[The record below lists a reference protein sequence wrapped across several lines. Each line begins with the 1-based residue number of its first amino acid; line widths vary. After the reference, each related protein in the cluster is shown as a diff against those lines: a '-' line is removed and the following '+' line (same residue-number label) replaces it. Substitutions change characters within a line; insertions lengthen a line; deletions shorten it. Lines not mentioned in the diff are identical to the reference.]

1 MKAMQYMCNRQE
13 CAVNRKECMYRVR
26 FFQERCSET
35 AFKVTLLLEL
45 KPSPCPPAAHAKSAD
60 WPWIVFFRNQA
71 RAGVPWAPDRGTHCC
86 GMALRG
92 RQSMAGYAVR
102 LTRKRVGQE
111 YLTDFSQVF
120 FLLELARPQSCLLPR
135 IPLYFS
141 NLIQD

>member
-1 MKAMQYMCNRQE
+1 MKGI
-13 CAVNRKECMYRVR
+13 CMYRVR

-35 AFKVTLLLEL
+35 AFKVTLLEL

-71 RAGVPWAPDRGTHCC
+71 RVGVPWAPGRGTHCC
-86 GMALRG
+86 GMALHG
-92 RQSMAGYAVR
+92 RQSMSGYAVR

-111 YLTDFSQVF
+111 YLIDFFQFF